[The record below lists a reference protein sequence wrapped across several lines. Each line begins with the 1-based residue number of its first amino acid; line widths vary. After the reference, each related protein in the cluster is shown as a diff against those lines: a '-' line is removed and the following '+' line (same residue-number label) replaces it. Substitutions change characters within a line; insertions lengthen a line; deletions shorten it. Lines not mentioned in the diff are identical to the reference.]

1 MDTEWLGLREAWF
14 DTRVAQQSSASL
26 FSFLGMFTWLCRVW
40 GEGKSVRER
49 VRHRPH
55 TNTASRSEGSS
66 TSLHK
71 DLKRLEGDLYLYIR
85 LFFLGTLFLCTVI
98 YSSPLPLFQPV
109 YPIFPLKLGP
119 FNALLSINH
128 FASQPLPPHYHHHH
142 KEDWR
147 LLTLSVVLPPANPSP
162 YIYTLFRSR
171 QIFDDG
177 SFFSFTSLG
186 PTWSALPWMLSLSC
200 KIPSLVTPTLPLS
213 PSPSPTPGL
222 RPPVEPILREVPLGV
237 RVLSEAGKGWSGAVE
252 PSSYDTSRNTVSSL
266 R

>member
-1 MDTEWLGLREAWF
+1 M
-14 DTRVAQQSSASL
+14 
-26 FSFLGMFTWLCRVW
+26 
-40 GEGKSVRER
+40 RER

-237 RVLSEAGKGWSGAVE
+237 RVLSEAGKGWSGTVE